1 MKFSPRPEQACSTLV
16 LVACAFSLSVQSAQA
31 QSNKSKEGE
40 DTDALD
46 PIVVTGSTD
55 NKDTIAQ
62 SEITSDLIDR
72 TQSATIPGL
81 LSSLPGIELI
91 GNSRVLGQSINMMA
105 FGDSEDI
112 EITIDGAQKSFEK
125 YQQGSVFIDPELLKV
140 IDITKGTFSAEKY
153 GAFGGSVEMTTK
165 SASDMLRDGQSYG
178 AFAKVGFA
186 SNGNELVKSAATYA
200 RSEEQGFE
208 VLVAGTHRTNDD
220 YSVAGNDEDLTLSAG
235 SMLTGHFKAS
245 LERED
250 HFFEL
255 SGIHSYSDDYK
266 PWAAR
271 RGLITA
277 SQWSLNKYGSL
288 EEYLKTQAVDRE
300 MKDTSLS
307 GTYEYNP
314 DSDLIDL
321 AFKASY
327 SKTAQHDTRRV
338 PVSDPDY
345 SAGLYVGGDDSTL
358 DYSIYKLDLQN
369 TSAFNWGD
377 FENTLKY
384 GVQMRHEIRDSMA
397 FKKSYVG
404 RPEYNDGHLQP
415 YNIPSGTQ
423 TIWSAWGEYTIGF
436 AGLELTPGLRYDYIH
451 SKGEANLAPK
461 YNNPEMNHDYGTV
474 ERFGFSP
481 SISAVYS
488 LTPNIKLF
496 GDYAYKLRAP
506 LVDEFYDVGSSRATA
521 TQLQNE
527 RVSAK
532 RIGVASTF
540 KNVLIQN
547 DTVTGRM
554 AIYRNDVS
562 NNIYR
567 LLSENSRSY
576 DAPAPTYGN
585 LAGYYTQ
592 GFEAELYYDSERFFG
607 SIAYSRM
614 QGKHDGTLKDVN
626 ATTDQYVSEVAP
638 TKLIVSLGYKVPEA
652 DITFGWKGRFVD
664 AQDRVPDNYTS
675 LYRPS
680 KGYAVHDVFLTWT
693 PKEGRF
699 EGLEARASIEN
710 MFNKNYRPYFA
721 DGAAPEKGV
730 NFKSS
735 VSYKF

>member
-1 MKFSPRPEQACSTLV
+1 MKFSPRPEQACSTFV
-16 LVACAFSLSVQSAQA
+16 LVACALSLSVQSAQA
-31 QSNKSKEGE
+31 QSNKSKESE
-40 DTDALD
+40 DVDALD

-105 FGDSEDI
+105 FGDTEDI

-186 SNGNELVKSAATYA
+186 SNGNELVKSAATFA

-235 SMLTGHFKAS
+235 SMLTGHFKAN

-250 HFFEL
+250 HFFEF
-255 SGIHSYSDDYK
+255 SGMYSYSDDFK

-271 RGLITA
+271 RGLIKPKQT
-277 SQWSLNKYGSL
+277 SLSKYGSL
-288 EEYLKTQAVDRE
+288 DEYLKTQAVDRE

-338 PVSDPDY
+338 PLANPDY
-345 SAGLYVGGDDSTL
+345 SADLYVGGDDSTL

-369 TSAFNWGD
+369 TSAFNWGE

-404 RPEYNDGHLQP
+404 DPDYNNGYLQP

-423 TIWSAWGEYTIGF
+423 TIWSAWGEYTIGYG
-436 AGLELTPGLRYDYIH
+436 GLELTPGLRYDYIH
-451 SKGEANLAPK
+451 TKGEANLASK
-461 YNNPEMNHDYGTV
+461 YNDPEINHDYGTV

-506 LVDEFYDVGSSRATA
+506 LVDELYDVGSTRATA

-532 RIGVASTF
+532 RIGVASTYT
-540 KNVLIQN
+540 NVLMQN
-547 DTVTGRM
+547 DTITGRM
-554 AIYRNDVS
+554 SIYRNDVS

-567 LLSENSRSY
+567 LLSDNKGSY

-592 GFEAELYYDSERFFG
+592 GFEAELYYDSEQFFG

-614 QGKHDGTLKDVN
+614 QGKHHGTLKNDN

-675 LYRPS
+675 LYSPS

-721 DGAAPEKGV
+721 DGAAPEKGI